1 MALSRRNFISTSL
14 GAAAAASA
22 PFSLFSSLSSICL
35 GASEKKNPSAAM
47 RFGLVT
53 YQWGADWDLPTLI
66 KNCEK
71 GRADGVE
78 LRTEHAHKV
87 EPNLTAA
94 ERKEVKAR
102 FADSPI
108 TLVGLGST
116 AEFHSPESDVLKK
129 HIDDAKAF
137 VVLSHDVGGSGV
149 KVRPNAFPKG
159 VSKEKTIEQIGRSL
173 NEVGK
178 FAADYGQQ
186 IRVEVHGKETSAL
199 PVIAAIMKVADH
211 PSVAVCWN
219 SNKSD
224 LDGEGLE
231 SNFHLVEKR
240 LGATTHVNNLV
251 GKSYPYPKLFELLN
265 KINYTGWILAEESKK
280 VDDRVAAMVEARQ
293 RFDKLVGS

>member
-1 MALSRRNFISTSL
+1 VAISRRDFLSASL
-14 GAAAAASA
+14 VAAAGMAG
-22 PFSLFSSLSSICL
+22 SLSHPAICI
-35 GASEKKNPSAAM
+35 GAPDKKSSSEKM

-66 KNCEK
+66 KNCQK

-87 EPNLTAA
+87 EPSLTAT

-108 TLVGLGST
+108 TLVGLGSV
-116 AEFHSPESDVLKK
+116 AEFHDPDPEVLKK
-129 HIDDAKAF
+129 QIADAKAF
-137 VVLSHDVGGSGV
+137 LKLSHDVGGSGV
-149 KVRPNAFPKG
+149 KVRPNALPKN
-159 VSKEKTIEQIGRSL
+159 VSNEKTIEQIGRSL

-178 FAADYGQQ
+178 FGAELNQQ
-186 IRVEVHGKETSAL
+186 VRLEIHGKATAAL
-199 PVIAAIMKVADH
+199 PIIAKIMAVADH
-211 PSVAVCWN
+211 PNVALCWN
-219 SNKSD
+219 SNRTD
-224 LDGEGLE
+224 LNGDGLE

-251 GKSYPYPKLFELLN
+251 GKEYPYPKLFELLR

-280 VDDRVAAMVEARQ
+280 VDDRVAAMVQEREA
-293 RFDKLVGS
+293 FDKLVGA